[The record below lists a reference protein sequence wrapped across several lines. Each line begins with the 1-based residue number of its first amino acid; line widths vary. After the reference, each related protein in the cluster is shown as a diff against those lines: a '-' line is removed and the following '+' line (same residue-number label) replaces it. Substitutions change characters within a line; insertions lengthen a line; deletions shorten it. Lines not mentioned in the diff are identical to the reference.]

1 MSTKLPK
8 FEMMLLAIF
17 FVSFSVWA
25 IAKCNRTK
33 VALNPIASVVP
44 PSKDSTTIPASANNN
59 GLPPIILDSTKE
71 AQALPAVQIPTKN
84 NTSPEKEIQKVIIDR
99 SILYVTIE
107 GLKLR
112 KGPSLDSLTI
122 QKLPLFEK
130 VYFLDE
136 VTEFKQKINLGR
148 KVTEEPWVKIKTKK
162 GRIGWVYGA
171 GVHYHKQK
179 QDGVL

>member
-1 MSTKLPK
+1 MSNQLPK

-33 VALNPIASVVP
+33 KALNPTTTVVTP
-44 PSKDSTTIPASANNN
+44 AKDTTSTTASANNN
-59 GLPPIILDSTKE
+59 GLPPIIIDSTKE
-71 AQALPAVQIPTKN
+71 EQTLPEVQNPTNKTN
-84 NTSPEKEIQKVIIDR
+84 SPEKKIQKVIIDR
-99 SILYVTIE
+99 AILYVTID
-107 GLKLR
+107 GLNLR

-130 VYFLDE
+130 VYFMDE
-136 VTEFKQKINLGR
+136 VTDFKQKINLGR
-148 KVTEEPWVKIKTKK
+148 KITEEPWVKIKTKK
-162 GRIGWVYGA
+162 GRTGWVYGA
-171 GVHYHKQK
+171 GVNYYKQK

>member
-8 FEMMLLAIF
+8 FEMML
-17 FVSFSVWA
+17 FVSFSIWA
-25 IAKCNRTK
+25 FAKCNRTQK
-33 VALNPIASVVP
+33 ALNPVTTVITP
-44 PSKDSTTIPASANNN
+44 DKDTTMTPVSTNNN
-59 GLPPIILDSTKE
+59 GLPPIIIDSTQE
-71 AQALPAVQIPTKN
+71 AQVVPEVQKPTKN
-84 NTSPEKEIQKVIIDR
+84 TISPEKKIQKVIIDR
-99 SILYVTIE
+99 AILYVTID

-136 VTEFKQKINLGR
+136 VTDFKQKINLGR

-171 GVHYHKQK
+171 GVHYIKQK
-179 QDGVL
+179 NDGVL

>member
-1 MSTKLPK
+1 MSNKLPK
-8 FEMMLLAIF
+8 FEILLLAIF

-33 VALNPIASVVP
+33 KALNPTPTVTTP
-44 PSKDSTTIPASANNN
+44 TKDSTAQTANNS
-59 GLPPIILDSTKE
+59 GLPPIVIDSTKE
-71 AQALPAVQIPTKN
+71 ITQNPTKN
-84 NTSPEKEIQKVIIDR
+84 KTSPDKKIEKVIIDR
-99 SILYVTIE
+99 AILYVTID

-112 KGPSLDSLTI
+112 KAPSLDSTTI
-122 QKLPLFEK
+122 MKLPLFEK

-136 VTEFKQKINLGR
+136 VTDFKQKINLGR

-162 GRIGWVYGA
+162 GRTGWVYGA
-171 GVHYHKQK
+171 GVNYYKKK

>member
-8 FEMMLLAIF
+8 FEMLLLAIF

-25 IAKCNRTK
+25 FAKCNRTQK
-33 VALNPIASVVP
+33 ALNPVTTLP
-44 PSKDSTTIPASANNN
+44 TTSKDTTTAVVSTNNN
-59 GLPPIILDSTKE
+59 GLPPIIIDTTKE
-71 AQALPAVQIPTKN
+71 VQAPPEAQKSTN
-84 NTSPEKEIQKVIIDR
+84 NTTSPEKKIQKVVIDR
-99 SILYVTIE
+99 AILYVTID

-136 VTEFKQKINLGR
+136 VTDFKQKINLGR
-148 KVTEEPWVKIKTKK
+148 KITEEPWVKIKTKK

-179 QDGVL
+179 NDGVL

>member
-8 FEMMLLAIF
+8 FEILLLAIF

-25 IAKCNRTK
+25 FAKCNRTQK
-33 VALNPIASVVP
+33 ALNPV
-44 PSKDSTTIPASANNN
+44 TTISAPTKDTTTAPTATNNN
-59 GLPPIILDSTKE
+59 GLPPIIIDSAQE
-71 AQALPAVQIPTKN
+71 AQALPEVQSSTNKTK
-84 NTSPEKEIQKVIIDR
+84 SPEKKIQKVIIDR
-99 SILYVTIE
+99 SILYVTID

-136 VTEFKQKINLGR
+136 VTDFKQKINLGR
-148 KVTEEPWVKIKTKK
+148 KITEEPWVKIKTKK

-179 QDGVL
+179 NDGVL

>member
-25 IAKCNRTK
+25 MAKCNRTK
-33 VALNPIASVVP
+33 KALNPITTTVT
-44 PSKDSTTIPASANNN
+44 PSKDTTSTTVPINNN
-59 GLPPIILDSTKE
+59 GLPPIIIDSTKE
-71 AQALPAVQIPTKN
+71 GQTLPEGQNLTNKTN
-84 NTSPEKEIQKVIIDR
+84 SPENKIQKVIIDR
-99 SILYVTIE
+99 SVLYVTIE

-122 QKLPLFEK
+122 EKLPLFEK

-136 VTEFKQKINLGR
+136 ITEFKQKINLGR